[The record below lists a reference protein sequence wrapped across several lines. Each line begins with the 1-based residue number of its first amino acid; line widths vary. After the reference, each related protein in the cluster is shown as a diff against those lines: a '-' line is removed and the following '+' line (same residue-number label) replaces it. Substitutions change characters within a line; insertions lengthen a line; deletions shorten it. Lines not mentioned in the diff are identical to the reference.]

1 MENHEMLAT
10 AIDAVGAETT
20 IREQPSANGGG
31 AAAGTTPIVGLIDG
45 SLEATTNRFHVVLT
59 DDAVA
64 ELDELL
70 VTAQELPDGG
80 GSLAHYGI
88 VVEGRGVIEGAEL
101 SSDTERITGSRTMPG
116 QTVRTV
122 EVQVLRTVPERWLP
136 PQPGAP
142 VYAAVGADR
151 AAALFLDQ
159 MERPLKV
166 GLDQSRRPVFA
177 DFTFL
182 NGEKGGHV
190 SISGVSGVATKTS
203 YALFLLWMLLET
215 DDGRALLG
223 QHAAATRALVFSVKG
238 EDLLHLDRPNGK
250 FASRDGAREGW
261 EALGVAPGPFTRV
274 RIYAPQAPGARGGQ
288 LTPDVT
294 SRAATDVVT

>member
-122 EVQVLRTVPERWLP
+122 EVQVLRTVAGAVAP
-136 PQPGAP
+136 PAARRAGLRRRRRRPGRGAVPGPNGAP
-142 VYAAVGADR
+142 AEGRSGSVPPAG
-151 AAALFLDQ
+151 F
-159 MERPLKV
+159 
-166 GLDQSRRPVFA
+166 RRF
-177 DFTFL
+177 
-182 NGEKGGHV
+182 HV
-190 SISGVSGVATKTS
+190 
-203 YALFLLWMLLET
+203 
-215 DDGRALLG
+215 
-223 QHAAATRALVFSVKG
+223 
-238 EDLLHLDRPNGK
+238 
-250 FASRDGAREGW
+250 
-261 EALGVAPGPFTRV
+261 
-274 RIYAPQAPGARGGQ
+274 PQR
-288 LTPDVT
+288 
-294 SRAATDVVT
+294 

>member
-1 MENHEMLAT
+1 
-10 AIDAVGAETT
+10 
-20 IREQPSANGGG
+20 
-31 AAAGTTPIVGLIDG
+31 
-45 SLEATTNRFHVVLT
+45 
-59 DDAVA
+59 
-64 ELDELL
+64 
-70 VTAQELPDGG
+70 
-80 GSLAHYGI
+80 
-88 VVEGRGVIEGAEL
+88 
-101 SSDTERITGSRTMPG
+101 
-116 QTVRTV
+116 
-122 EVQVLRTVPERWLP
+122 
-136 PQPGAP
+136 
-142 VYAAVGADR
+142 
-151 AAALFLDQ
+151 

-203 YALFLLWMLLET
+203 YARFLLWMLLET

-261 EALGVAPGPFTRV
+261 EALGVTPGPFTRV
-274 RIYAPQAPGARGGQ
+274 RIYAPQAPGAHGGQ
-288 LTPDVT
+288 LTPDVLLRHINDLT
-294 SRAATDVVT
+294 PTDQTALLLHNLPAVEFDLLSGAVVTITRDRMRVRALRIHGGDHSGAR